1 MSRWTS
7 EEFLGVFESVGDWSG
22 MCIQTHEPPHTSLI
36 EVSRVKNFGAGAR
49 ESRPRRF
56 IKSGTRRT

>member
-7 EEFLGVFESVGDWSG
+7 EDFLGVFESVGDWSG

-36 EVSRVKNFGAGAR
+36 EVSRVKKHREQTWRGNNAR
-49 ESRPRRF
+49 HDQRS
-56 IKSGTRRT
+56 TL